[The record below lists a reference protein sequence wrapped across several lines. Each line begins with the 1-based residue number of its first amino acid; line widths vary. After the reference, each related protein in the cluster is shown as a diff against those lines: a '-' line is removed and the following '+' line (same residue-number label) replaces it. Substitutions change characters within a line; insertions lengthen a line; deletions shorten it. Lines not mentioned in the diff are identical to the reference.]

1 MRAFTEAFKRL
12 SSWMNTLGGIV
23 LFLMMMLTVVD
34 VILRVF
40 GKPLIGTYELV
51 AVAGAIVVGFAIP
64 QTSLDKGHIFVD
76 FLIEN
81 RAETIKKAFL
91 VFTRLLGIALFALLA
106 WNLFLK
112 ANHLYKAGDVSLT
125 LQIPYYPAAYG
136 LAFCSLIECFVLVA
150 DMFKIFDSGEKK

>member
-1 MRAFTEAFKRL
+1 MRAFAEAFKRL
-12 SSWMNTLGGIV
+12 SSWMNTLGGIA

-34 VILRVF
+34 VILRIF
-40 GKPLIGTYELV
+40 SKPLIGTYELV

-81 RAETIKKAFL
+81 RAEAVKKAFS
-91 VFTRLLGIALFALLA
+91 VFTRLLGITLFALLA

-136 LAFCSLIECFVLVA
+136 LAFCCLVECLVLLV
-150 DMFKIFDSGEKK
+150 DMIQIFDSGEKK